1 MERRPFLLPLAAL
14 LLLAGCVTAPT
25 GPTVLVLP
33 GQQKS
38 FDQFRNDDIACQ
50 QYAQAF
56 TAPAG
61 QAANDAAVGTAAA
74 ATAIGA
80 AAGAIIGS
88 ASGQAGQGAAIGA
101 GTGLLFGGAM
111 GSNTVYATSYDLQRR
126 YDIAYMQCMYARGNQ
141 VPGQVVQRRTPPAY
155 PLNAGPPSAVYPP
168 ANTPAPDMTPQFGP
182 PPGGYPLP
190 NTPPPQGVPYKS
202 R

>member
-1 MERRPFLLPLAAL
+1 MEMRPLLLPLAAL
-14 LLLAGCVTAPT
+14 LFLAGCVTAPT

-50 QYAQAF
+50 QYALAF

-111 GSNTVYATSYDLQRR
+111 GGNTAYATSYDLQRR

-141 VPGQVVQRRTPPAY
+141 VPGQVVQRRAPPAY
-155 PLNAGPPSAVYPP
+155 PPNAGPASAYPP
-168 ANTPAPDMTPQFGP
+168 ANTPAPDMSPQFGP

-190 NTPPPQGVPYKS
+190 NTPPPEGVPYKS

>member
-1 MERRPFLLPLAAL
+1 MEKRIFLLPLAASVFL
-14 LLLAGCVTAPT
+14 TGCVTLPT

-38 FDQFRNDDIACQ
+38 FDQFRIDDIACQ
-50 QYAQAF
+50 QYALAV

-61 QAANDAAVGTAAA
+61 QAAADAAVGTAAV

-88 ASGQAGQGAAIGA
+88 ATGQAGQGAAIGA
-101 GTGLLFGGAM
+101 GTGLLFGSAAG
-111 GSNTVYATSYDLQRR
+111 GNTAYVSSYELQRR
-126 YDIAYMQCMYARGNQ
+126 YDTTYLQCMYSRGNQ
-141 VPGQVVQRRTPPAY
+141 LPGQVVYRRA
-155 PLNAGPPSAVYPP
+155 PPSYPPPTVPPSGYPP
-168 ANTPAPDMTPQFGP
+168 ANTPAPYPSPQSGP
-182 PPGGYPLP
+182 PASY
-190 NTPPPQGVPYKS
+190 PPPHTLPPEGISSK

>member
-1 MERRPFLLPLAAL
+1 MEMRPLLLPLAAL
-14 LLLAGCVTAPT
+14 LFLAGCVTAPT

-50 QYAQAF
+50 QYALAF

-111 GSNTVYATSYDLQRR
+111 GGNTAYATSYDLQRR

-141 VPGQVVQRRTPPAY
+141 VPGQVVQRRAPPAY
-155 PLNAGPPSAVYPP
+155 PPNAGPASAYPP
-168 ANTPAPDMTPQFGP
+168 ANTPAPDMSPQFGP